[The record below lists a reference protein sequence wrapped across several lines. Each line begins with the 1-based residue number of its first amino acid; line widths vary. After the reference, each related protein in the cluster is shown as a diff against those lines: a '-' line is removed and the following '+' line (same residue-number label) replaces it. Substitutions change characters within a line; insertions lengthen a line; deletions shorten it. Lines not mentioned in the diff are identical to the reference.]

1 MYNILLIIFIVM
13 LITSPIGL
21 IQLGIK
27 YVANPKFKD
36 LSPFYKC
43 IFIYFW
49 TFIVFWAGLV
59 VYNIILIH

>member
-27 YVANPKFKD
+27 YGANPKFKD
-36 LSPFYKC
+36 ISPFYKC
-43 IFIYFW
+43 IFIYF
-49 TFIVFWAGLV
+49 
-59 VYNIILIH
+59 